1 MTSQIRKEAANLS
14 KLTEILHVVADISM
28 NQYDDNSK
36 TLFIWT
42 RLSNVEVEST
52 CDKGFQM
59 EMLLVIRF

>member
-1 MTSQIRKEAANLS
+1 VTSPIRKEAANLS

-52 CDKGFQM
+52 CDKGFPM